1 MFSSLQF
8 QNYRRIFLYS
18 CLNSAGGWAGLLA
31 TEWLVLDLT
40 NSAVALGGMLG
51 IQVAPIILISLIGGS
66 VADKFSE
73 RNILVITSSLL
84 IVIYAG
90 VYFTYKGG
98 LLTYGVLAIFS
109 FAMSTVGA
117 IQGPVFTSLSIKV
130 VPEER
135 VANAISLNS
144 VTFNVGRLIGPI
156 AAGWIIAV
164 TNTGTPFLVISI
176 LYLFI
181 ILTLT
186 RIRMGELHQ
195 NASAKASGNLREAF
209 AFLSRNKLLYL
220 PMIIPGI
227 FIGLGM
233 NFSLISALM
242 VRQVFEEDSRH
253 LGFIG
258 VMLAIGGLIGAGY
271 AARISVS
278 GHRPQ
283 FSTMVSSGVALGLVW
298 ICASV
303 TPNFATYAAVVIFV
317 NLFHLMVMAT
327 ANGIVADRAP
337 LDLQGRVYGIYLFI
351 FHLGFGIGAPIIGFL
366 AKELGVRMTVGIGG
380 GLVLLLSLL
389 LINPGKRLRI

>member
-8 QNYRRIFLYS
+8 QNYRRVFLYS

-51 IQVAPIILISLIGGS
+51 IQVAPIIVISLVGGS

-98 LLTYGVLAIFS
+98 LLTYGVLAILS

-130 VPEER
+130 VPQER

-144 VTFNVGRLIGPI
+144 VTFNVGRLIGPL

-176 LYLFI
+176 LYFFI

-258 VMLAIGGLIGAGY
+258 VVLAIGGLIGAGY

-278 GHRPQ
+278 GHKPQ
-283 FSTMVSSGVALGLVW
+283 FSTMV
-298 ICASV
+298 
-303 TPNFATYAAVVIFV
+303 
-317 NLFHLMVMAT
+317 
-327 ANGIVADRAP
+327 
-337 LDLQGRVYGIYLFI
+337 
-351 FHLGFGIGAPIIGFL
+351 
-366 AKELGVRMTVGIGG
+366 
-380 GLVLLLSLL
+380 
-389 LINPGKRLRI
+389 